1 MTTCCDVT
9 SVYRNLTIRKRG
21 VNDSNNYR
29 YGTTITAYI
38 KDDQTVFMDDIVAA
52 SHEIQHGRLNK
63 DAFVAA
69 GANEAAGFSVVLIRF
84 NCDTRTKRGVVR
96 DAESRGGN
104 EAWTPRYVRR

>member
-1 MTTCCDVT
+1 MRGSPRFHT
-9 SVYRNLTIRKRG
+9 SKVYAVSYYLLSLT
-21 VNDSNNYR
+21 
-29 YGTTITAYI
+29 
-38 KDDQTVFMDDIVAA
+38 DDIVAA

-104 EAWTPRYVRR
+104 EAWTPIYVRR